1 MKFNKSAILYIS
13 TRTDF
18 SLPQRQSWTIPT
30 EVTDFLKFMKSR
42 TGASFIVFGVYTNED
57 GEQSFGQYAQCVLFG
72 IRHLIPS

>member
-18 SLPQRQSWTIPT
+18 SLPQRQSRTIST

-42 TGASFIVFGVYTNED
+42 TGTLFIVFGAYTNED
-57 GEQSFGQYAQCVLFG
+57 GEQSLGRYAQCVVFG
-72 IRHLIPS
+72 I